1 MLSFR
6 NTTWIDDDQKLL
18 KELAVVKDAEL
29 PEMFKVSLDI
39 NPLNLKF
46 GPNRTEFESNLD
58 RYNYVKNE
66 VPDDEFWPIEENP
79 VYFINKRGESY
90 DSELKLLKKPYMR
103 PYGMVYQ
110 VWGKE
115 HIKRNQRSVS
125 RLILNTFLP
134 IPRCGHHEFDVIYV
148 DNNRAN
154 YHFNNIKRHYAIT
167 QWAYKGDPEYR
178 QLHSFPDYIIHIS
191 GKIYGLR
198 NGIEMNTRPDINGYS
213 SVCLLNK
220 DREQCYPS
228 VHRLLALSFI
238 PLPKDARGRTISP
251 SKLVVNHK
259 DTDKTNNKIDLNDL
273 FGLGTNLEWC
283 TTSENAQ
290 HAIMNKL
297 TSDRVPVMVRDLKTN
312 KIYNYK
318 TLSEAARI
326 LSTTIHNLKKHCRL
340 EKLLRDRYK
349 IIIKYIRPKQK

>member
-1 MLSFR
+1 MTFGLK
-6 NTTWIDDDQKLL
+6 NVNWTEDDQELL
-18 KELAVVKDAEL
+18 KDLATANVVEL
-29 PEMFKVSLDI
+29 PDVIKVSLDI

-46 GPNRTEFESNLD
+46 GPNRTEFANNLD

-79 VYFINKRGESY
+79 VYFINKKGELYRNRRSH
-90 DSELKLLKKPYMR
+90 LHIPYMR
-103 PYGMVYQ
+103 QYGMVYSIYD
-110 VWGKE
+110 KDNT
-115 HIKRNQRSVS
+115 KRNQRSVS

-148 DNNRAN
+148 DGNVAN

-198 NGIEMNTRPDINGYS
+198 NGIEMNTRQDMHGYT

-220 DREQCYPS
+220 NREQGYPN

-238 PLPKDARGRTISP
+238 PLPTDARGKVLSP
-251 SKLVVNHK
+251 SKLYVNHK

-273 FGLGTNLEWC
+273 FGPGTNLEWC
-283 TTSENAQ
+283 TMSENAQ

-297 TSDRVPVMVRDLKTN
+297 TSDKVPVMVRDIQTN
-312 KIYNYK
+312 KVYNYK
-318 TLSEAARI
+318 TLSEAAKV
-326 LSTTIHNLKKHCRL
+326 LGTTRPNIRKHCRL

-349 IIIKYIRPKQK
+349 ITIKHIIPK